1 MTYLLRFCAV
11 ALVFT
16 SMTVYGQRG
25 DSILSVLDTAKNEY
39 RVKALNELFRHHFA
53 GDPVKAVGY
62 AREALSYASEVGD
75 QKGLAAAYNNLGVA
89 YRTQGAMDRALEYYI
104 NALRI
109 YETLENKEGVSTTK
123 NNIANIYSIKKDY
136 EQSMKYMTESYNMF
150 VELNETE
157 KIIGSLNNLG
167 NLHSEM
173 QMDEK
178 ALEYYQEAYKINAEK
193 GALYGDPLTN
203 IGNLYFKKLKY
214 DEASR
219 YYQEA
224 LDIERKANNRTGI
237 LNALTNLGVTSVKMK
252 KPREAEMFLN
262 EALALCSDIQAFS
275 FLPALYKAQA
285 ENFSNQ
291 GNWREAYETQVKY
304 DDARELVFGEESTRK
319 IAQMELRL
327 SFQDME
333 KQFELLK
340 QEDEIKTLELRN
352 ARLIILIAVLGVMCV
367 LGVLNYV
374 FLTRKKIIK
383 RKPAKA

>member
-16 SMTVYGQRG
+16 SLTVYGQRG
-25 DSILSVLDTAKNEY
+25 DSILSVLDTAKNEH

-104 NALRI
+104 NALKI
-109 YETLENKEGVSTTK
+109 YEALENKEGVSATK

-150 VELNETE
+150 VELNDTE

-193 GALYGDPLTN
+193 GTFYGDPLTN
-203 IGNLYFKKLKY
+203 IGNLYFKKQEY
-214 DEASR
+214 DEALR

-224 LDIERKANNRTGI
+224 LDIERKANNRNGI

-252 KPREAEMFLN
+252 KSREAEMLLN
-262 EALALCSDIQAFS
+262 EALALCTDIQAFS

-285 ENFSNQ
+285 ENFSNM
-291 GNWREAYETQVKY
+291 GNWRAAYETQVRY
-304 DDARELVFGEESTRK
+304 DEARELVFGEESTRK

-374 FLTRKKIIK
+374 FLSRRKPV
-383 RKPAKA
+383 RRRPAKA

>member
-1 MTYLLRFCAV
+1 MTYLLRFCTV

-16 SMTVYGQRG
+16 SLTLYGQRA
-25 DSILSVLDTAKNEY
+25 DSILAVLDTAKNEY
-39 RVKALNELFRHHFA
+39 RVKALNELFRYHFS

-104 NALRI
+104 NALKI
-109 YETLENKEGVSTTK
+109 YESIENKEGVSSTK

-150 VELNETE
+150 VELNDTE

-178 ALEYYQEAYKINAEK
+178 ALEYFEEARKVNAEK
-193 GALYGDPLTN
+193 GTLYGDPLTN
-203 IGNLYFKKLKY
+203 IGNLYFKKQRY
-214 DEASR
+214 EEA
-219 YYQEA
+219 YNFYQQA

-237 LNALTNLGVTSVKMK
+237 LNALTNLGVSAVKMK
-252 KPREAEMFLN
+252 KTRDADVFLS
-262 EALALCSDIQAFS
+262 EALELCTEIQAFS

-291 GNWREAYETQVKY
+291 GKWREAYETEVKY
-304 DDARELVFGEESTRK
+304 DDARELIFGEESTRK

-333 KQFELLK
+333 KEFELLK

-383 RKPAKA
+383 RKPAKS

>member
-16 SMTVYGQRG
+16 ASTSHAQRG
-25 DSILSVLDTAKNEY
+25 DSILSVLDTTKNQY
-39 RVKALNELFRHHFA
+39 RVKALNELFRHHFS

-89 YRTQGAMDRALEYYI
+89 YRTQGAMDKALEYYI
-104 NALRI
+104 NALKI
-109 YETLENKEGVSTTK
+109 YETLENREGVSSTK

-150 VELNETE
+150 VELDDTE

-178 ALEYYQEAYKINAEK
+178 ALEYYEEANRINAEK
-193 GALYGDPLTN
+193 GRLYGDPLTN
-203 IGNLYFKKLKY
+203 IGNLYFKKQRY
-214 DEASR
+214 EEAFR
-219 YYQEA
+219 YYQDA
-224 LDIERKANNRTGI
+224 LEIERKSNNRAGI

-252 KPREAEMFLN
+252 KNRDADMFLG
-262 EALALCSDIQAFS
+262 EALSLCTDIQAFS

-291 GNWREAYETQVKY
+291 GKWREAFETQVKY

-333 KQFELLK
+333 KEFEMLK

-352 ARLIILIAVLGVMCV
+352 ARLIILIAVLGVMSI